1 MLELKL
7 PNIKQASIF
16 QLQPQDNKIQN
27 NLQYVIFQ
35 LLLFQFILLFLF
47 SYEWKSQGLWFF
59 EAKK

>member
-35 LLLFQFILLFLF
+35 LLLFQFIVLLLF
-47 SYEWKSQGLWFF
+47 SYE
-59 EAKK
+59 